1 MADRVRVT
9 IDLELTL
16 QLTRRQA
23 RRASSD
29 AFKARLRS
37 ALAFSTA
44 KEALTEALDLDV
56 ASLTLRED
64 SAGGLRAAVPRPG
77 RAAHEPPAGA
87 A

>member
-64 SAGGLRAAVPRPG
+64 SAGELHAAVPRPG